1 MTVRRTATKAAG
13 GTGREVLIMATLGCC
28 FLVVMM
34 DNTILNVALNDIQ
47 QSLHASTSQLQW
59 TLDSYILVYASLM
72 FSAGSLA
79 DSYGRRRV
87 LVAGLL
93 VFGIA
98 SAFSAM
104 SHSADQLIF
113 WRSAMGVGGSVVP
126 PATLAII
133 SDVFPDNRRGKAIGV
148 WSAIGGLSIAFGPIA
163 GGFLLEKFWWGSVF
177 LVNVPM
183 VAVCS
188 VLILLAVPDSRA
200 AGRDRLDFA
209 GVLLSMGG
217 TGLLVYGVIRGG
229 EAAAWTSPGVAGSLI
244 GGGVLLAAL
253 VWFERRAAAP
263 ALDVRPLRDGAFAAC
278 TGSVAVSFFALTGGM
293 FVLVFYLQIVL
304 AFSPLKMGLA
314 LLPVAA
320 GSVLSSG
327 ASHGLLRRWGARP
340 VIVLGLVLLAG
351 SFAGLSVVTAATPR
365 WQLEATLS
373 LSGLGM
379 GLVMGAATSSIMT
392 LVPRD
397 KAGVGAGVNNT
408 LRQVGAAL
416 GVAVLGS
423 VLSQRYHSGLGTAVD
438 ALPDDLRARA
448 ANSLGGTTTSLTE
461 AAHRPGG
468 LASGGAALADRA
480 QHAYLSAM
488 HLTVLV
494 AVAALTVTGLLVVRW
509 LPGRATPPVS
519 VSTRQDDH
527 AEQEEPVLP

>member
-1 MTVRRTATKAAG
+1 
-13 GTGREVLIMATLGCC
+13 MATLGCC
-28 FLVVMM
+28 FLIVMM

-47 QSLHASTSQLQW
+47 QSLHATTSQLQW

-98 SAFSAM
+98 SGFSAM
-104 SHSADQLIF
+104 SHSAGQLVF
-113 WRSAMGVGGSVVP
+113 WRSVMGLGGSVVP

-133 SDVFPDNRRGKAIGV
+133 SDVFPEDRRGKAIGV

-177 LVNVPM
+177 LINVPM
-183 VAVCS
+183 VVVCS
-188 VLILLAVPDSRA
+188 VLILRVVPESRA
-200 AGRDRLDFA
+200 AGRARLDLV
-209 GVLLSMGG
+209 GVLLSMVG
-217 TGLLVYGVIRGG
+217 TGLLVYGVVRGG
-229 EAAAWTSPGVAGSLI
+229 QTTSWASPRVAGSLAA
-244 GGGVLLAAL
+244 GAVLLAAL
-253 VWFERRAAAP
+253 VWLERRIAAP
-263 ALDVRPLRDGAFAAC
+263 ALDVRLLRNGAFAAC
-278 TGSVAVSFFALTGGM
+278 TGSVAVSFFALTGGT
-293 FVLVFYLQIVL
+293 FLLVFYLQIIL
-304 AFSPLKMGLA
+304 AFSPLTMGLA

-320 GSVLSSG
+320 GTVLSS
-327 ASHGLLRRWGARP
+327 ALSHGLLRRWGSRS
-340 VIVLGLVLLAG
+340 VIVLGLALLAG
-351 SFAGLSVVTAATPR
+351 SFTGLSVLTAATPR

-379 GLVMGAATSSIMT
+379 GLVMGAATSTIMT

-397 KAGVGAGVNNT
+397 KAGAGAGVNNT

-423 VLSQRYHSGLGTAVD
+423 VLSQRYRTGLGASVD
-438 ALPDDLRARA
+438 ALPDDLRDRA
-448 ANSLGGTTTSLTE
+448 ANSLGGTTTALAE
-461 AAHRPGG
+461 VGHRSGG
-468 LASGGAALADRA
+468 LASGGAALLERA
-480 QHAYLSAM
+480 EQAYLSAM

-494 AVAALTVTGLLVVRW
+494 AAGALAVTALAALRW
-509 LPGRATPPVS
+509 LPGRATAPPVPVPVGEERS
-519 VSTRQDDH
+519 E
-527 AEQEEPVLP
+527 EQVLP